1 MIAFAV
7 AKSSYETAAFQLK
20 EFGCITVS
28 HQTVS
33 NLVSSL
39 SDEVQSKLANN
50 AGVRQAFQEAKGDT
64 EFTADGAFIHI
75 RNEDE
80 THCWMECKVAG
91 FTKRERGRSALPHEW
106 DSRELPKPT
115 VNMAMATLDK
125 IDEFT
130 ERCKEFR
137 CHLGVGGG
145 VSVLGDGAHWIWNL
159 SPKLFGN
166 AAECLDIFH
175 AAERISGCG
184 KVLFPDSDIQRKS
197 WFEDKRML
205 LLRKGFCGVNAEL
218 VQEYKSGLYD
228 EEQQSAMSSL
238 QNYLFN
244 HRHRLSYSERLFEG
258 RAIGSGVVEGACKNL
273 VGRRLKQTGAC
284 WRQRQAEKM
293 TVLCAALYSNPIVS
307 T

>member
-1 MIAFAV
+1 MLLGLDNNYTRGARRLIAFAV

-33 NLVSSL
+33 NLVPSL

-50 AGVRQAFQEAKGDT
+50 ADVRQAFQEAKGDT
-64 EFTADGAFIHI
+64 EFTTDGAFIKI
-75 RNEDE
+75 RHEDKS
-80 THCWMECKVAG
+80 HCWMECKVAG
-91 FTKRERGRSALPHEW
+91 FAKRERGKSALPHEW

-137 CHLGVGGG
+137 FNLGVGGG

-166 AAECLDIFH
+166 TAECLDIFH
-175 AAERISGCG
+175 AAEHISGCG
-184 KVLFPDSDIQRKS
+184 KALFKDAEQQRC
-197 WFEDKRML
+197 WFEDT
-205 LLRKGFCGVNAEL
+205 
-218 VQEYKSGLYD
+218 
-228 EEQQSAMSSL
+228 
-238 QNYLFN
+238 
-244 HRHRLSYSERLFEG
+244 RLFSG

-284 WRQRQAEKM
+284 WRLRQAEKM
-293 TVLCAALYSNPIVS
+293 TVLCATLYSNQWKYAWKPTYPPPNFYAPLCTLMHPFFHFIS
-307 T
+307 